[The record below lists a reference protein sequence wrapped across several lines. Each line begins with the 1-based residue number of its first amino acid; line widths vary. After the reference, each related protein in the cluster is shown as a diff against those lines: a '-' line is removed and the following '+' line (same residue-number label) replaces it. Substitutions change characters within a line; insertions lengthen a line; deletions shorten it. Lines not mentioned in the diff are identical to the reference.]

1 MANNQSFAHNQVPT
15 QEWLQALGQ
24 MTYGLYVVTAGQ
36 GERIGG
42 MIASWV
48 SQVSYSPPL
57 IMLAVHPKRY
67 THALIQEGGG
77 FVLHVLDRG
86 QKDFLTRFKGPE
98 PADKLSGLEWRAGV
112 TGAPVLADCPAFL
125 ECRVVD
131 SMAPGNHT
139 LFVGQIVQA
148 KMHTEADVLTSLDYS
163 GMYVGRD

>member
-1 MANNQSFAHNQVPT
+1 MVNNQSVIHNQDPP

-36 GERIGG
+36 GQRIGG

-67 THALIQEGGG
+67 THALIQEGEG
-77 FVLHVLDRG
+77 FALHVLDRG
-86 QKDFLTRFKGPE
+86 HKDFLARFKGPD
-98 PADKLSGLEWRAGV
+98 PAEKFSGLEWRAGV
-112 TGAPVLADCPAFL
+112 TGAPVLADCPAYM

-148 KMHTEADVLTSLDYS
+148 EISTEADLLTSLDYS

>member
-1 MANNQSFAHNQVPT
+1 MANNQSFIHNQDPP

-36 GERIGG
+36 GQRIGG

-77 FVLHVLDRG
+77 FVLHVLDRT
-86 QKDFLTRFKGPE
+86 QKDFLARFKGPD
-98 PADKLSGLEWRAGV
+98 PAGKLSGLEWRAGM

-148 KMHTEADVLTSLDYS
+148 EMYAEADLLTSLDYF